1 MKLLLLLCLVVGTVY
16 SGYGYG
22 YNSERETVNGHLD
35 FTHSSKSLNDYYP
48 DLTSAIELPVLRYKY
63 DWRQDGDE
71 ESLVIPLYDCTAEAC
86 NQCAD
91 GETALLVEVLDWAVV
106 CQELPFSVSMV
117 DQRSIGSDN
126 DNSDEETGPLIQE
139 STGELTGALAS
150 SSSTA
155 VLAGL
160 QAQNK
165 AYNPEE
171 DEEDGPT
178 GRSLTGSV
186 STTAAS
192 TTTAETTVAPTT
204 ILPDPKSQETDSG
217 TEASEAAPTTT
228 TSSTSTTTTTT
239 EAPVEG
245 TEPTVVAAAI
255 EPVDKKI
262 AEASEPKEATTEASA
277 TASSTTE
284 AADIEDEP
292 ESDVGLQDDEY
303 TFKAKEDKSSE
314 DDQTEEEDREEDSDE
329 KDSQE
334 DRDDESLFEDKETR
348 VEEED
353 SKEPDQIHFETGTH
367 SDEAAGWRAKYYTIL
382 GFFICFFIAFV
393 IIIVFVIIKMK
404 KKRAAPPT
412 MIGAT
417 TGNVSPGPGLDRD
430 FHTGDEHEPLT
441 PAVPAG
447 ASTFKFDGTKSHTPL
462 PR

>member
-1 MKLLLLLCLVVGTVY
+1 M
-16 SGYGYG
+16 
-22 YNSERETVNGHLD
+22 
-35 FTHSSKSLNDYYP
+35 
-48 DLTSAIELPVLRYKY
+48 SAIELPVLRYKY
-63 DWRQDGDE
+63 DWRQDGEE

-91 GETALLVEVLDWAVV
+91 GETALLVEALDWAVV

-139 STGELTGALAS
+139 SIGELTGALAS

-165 AYNPEE
+165 AYAPEE
-171 DEEDGPT
+171 AEEGGPT

-192 TTTAETTVAPTT
+192 TTPAQTTVVPTTVAPTT
-204 ILPDPKSQETDSG
+204 ILPDPKSQEADSG
-217 TEASEAAPTTT
+217 TEAPAAAP
-228 TSSTSTTTTTT
+228 TTTTTT
-239 EAPVEG
+239 EAPVEA

-255 EPVDKKI
+255 EPADEEK
-262 AEASEPKEATTEASA
+262 AEASESNEATTEASA

-303 TFKAKEDKSSE
+303 TLKAKEDKSSE
-314 DDQTEEEDREEDSDE
+314 DDQTEEEDHAQDSDE
-329 KDSQE
+329 KEDSEQDSDE
-334 DRDDESLFEDKETR
+334 ESLFEDKESR
-348 VEEED
+348 AEED
-353 SKEPDQIHFETGTH
+353 DSEESDQIHLQTGIK
-367 SDEAAGWRAKYYTIL
+367 SDEAASWRAKYFTIL

-393 IIIVFVIIKMK
+393 IIIVFIIMMK

-417 TGNVSPGPGLDRD
+417 TGNVSPGPALER
-430 FHTGDEHEPLT
+430 
-441 PAVPAG
+441 
-447 ASTFKFDGTKSHTPL
+447 S
-462 PR
+462 

>member
-48 DLTSAIELPVLRYKY
+48 DLTSVIELPVLRYKY
-63 DWRQDGDE
+63 DWRQDGEE

-91 GETALLVEVLDWAVV
+91 GETALIVEVLDWAVV
-106 CQELPFSVSMV
+106 CQELPFHVSMV

-126 DNSDEETGPLIQE
+126 DNSDEETGPLIQQ

-165 AYNPEE
+165 AYDPEE
-171 DEEDGPT
+171 AEEGGPT
-178 GRSLTGSV
+178 GRSLIGSV

-192 TTTAETTVAPTT
+192 TTTAQTTVAPTTVAPTT
-204 ILPDPKSQETDSG
+204 ILPDPKSQESDSG
-217 TEASEAAPTTT
+217 TEAPAAAPTTT
-228 TSSTSTTTTTT
+228 TTTTSTTTTTT
-239 EAPVEG
+239 EAPVEA
-245 TEPTVVAAAI
+245 TEPTVVEAAI
-255 EPVDKKI
+255 EPADEEKV
-262 AEASEPKEATTEASA
+262 EALDSNEATTEAST

-284 AADIEDEP
+284 AADTEDEP

-303 TFKAKEDKSSE
+303 TLKAKEDDK
-314 DDQTEEEDREEDSDE
+314 TEEDSGQDSDE
-329 KDSQE
+329 KEDSEQ
-334 DRDDESLFEDKETR
+334 DSDEEPLFEDKESRT
-348 VEEED
+348 EED
-353 SKEPDQIHFETGTH
+353 SEEPDQIHLQTGIK
-367 SDEAAGWRAKYYTIL
+367 SDEAAGWRAKYFTIL

-417 TGNVSPGPGLDRD
+417 TGNVSPGPALERS

>member
-1 MKLLLLLCLVVGTVY
+1 M
-16 SGYGYG
+16 
-22 YNSERETVNGHLD
+22 
-35 FTHSSKSLNDYYP
+35 
-48 DLTSAIELPVLRYKY
+48 SAIELPVLRYKY
-63 DWRQDGDE
+63 DWRQDGEE

-106 CQELPFSVSMV
+106 CQELPFHVSMV

-126 DNSDEETGPLIQE
+126 DNSDEETGPLIQQ

-165 AYNPEE
+165 AYDPEE
-171 DEEDGPT
+171 AEEGGPT
-178 GRSLTGSV
+178 GRSLTGLV

-192 TTTAETTVAPTT
+192 TTTAPTTVAPITVAPTT
-204 ILPDPKSQETDSG
+204 ILPDPKSQEADSG
-217 TEASEAAPTTT
+217 TEAPAAAPTTT
-228 TSSTSTTTTTT
+228 ITSTTTTT
-239 EAPVEG
+239 EAPVEA

-255 EPVDKKI
+255 EPADEEK
-262 AEASEPKEATTEASA
+262 AEASESNEATTEASA
-277 TASSTTE
+277 TASSSTE

-303 TFKAKEDKSSE
+303 TLRAKEDKSSE
-314 DDQTEEEDREEDSDE
+314 DDQTEEEDREVNSVEEDKEQDSDE
-329 KDSQE
+329 
-334 DRDDESLFEDKETR
+334 ESLFED
-348 VEEED
+348 EESRRAEEGD
-353 SKEPDQIHFETGTH
+353 SEEPDQIHLQTGIK
-367 SDEAAGWRAKYYTIL
+367 SDEAASWRAKYFTIL

-393 IIIVFVIIKMK
+393 IKMK

-417 TGNVSPGPGLDRD
+417 TGNVSPGPALERS

>member
-1 MKLLLLLCLVVGTVY
+1 M
-16 SGYGYG
+16 
-22 YNSERETVNGHLD
+22 
-35 FTHSSKSLNDYYP
+35 
-48 DLTSAIELPVLRYKY
+48 SAIELPVLRYKY

-126 DNSDEETGPLIQE
+126 GNSDEETGPLIQQ

-165 AYNPEE
+165 AYDPEE
-171 DEEDGPT
+171 TEEGVPT

-192 TTTAETTVAPTT
+192 TTTAQTTVAPTTVAPTT
-204 ILPDPKSQETDSG
+204 ILPDPKSQEADSG
-217 TEASEAAPTTT
+217 TEAPAAAPTTT
-228 TSSTSTTTTTT
+228 TTTPSTTTTTT
-239 EAPVEG
+239 EAQVEA
-245 TEPTVVAAAI
+245 TEPTVVEAAI
-255 EPVDKKI
+255 EPADEEK
-262 AEASEPKEATTEASA
+262 AEASESNEATTEASA

-303 TFKAKEDKSSE
+303 TLKAREDKSSE
-314 DDQTEEEDREEDSDE
+314 DDQTEEEDHAQDSDKKEDSEQDSDE
-329 KDSQE
+329 
-334 DRDDESLFEDKETR
+334 ESLFEDKESR
-348 VEEED
+348 AEED
-353 SKEPDQIHFETGTH
+353 DSEESDQIHLQTGIK
-367 SDEAAGWRAKYYTIL
+367 SDEAAGWRAKYFTIL

-404 KKRAAPPT
+404 KKRAAPPP

-417 TGNVSPGPGLDRD
+417 TGNVSPGPALERS
-430 FHTGDEHEPLT
+430 FHTGDENEPLT

>member
-1 MKLLLLLCLVVGTVY
+1 M
-16 SGYGYG
+16 
-22 YNSERETVNGHLD
+22 
-35 FTHSSKSLNDYYP
+35 
-48 DLTSAIELPVLRYKY
+48 SAIELPVLRYKY

-106 CQELPFSVSMV
+106 CQELPFSVSMA
-117 DQRSIGSDN
+117 DQRSLGSDN

-165 AYNPEE
+165 AYDSEE

-186 STTAAS
+186 STTVAS

-239 EAPVEG
+239 EAPVEA

-255 EPVDKKI
+255 E
-262 AEASEPKEATTEASA
+262 
-277 TASSTTE
+277 
-284 AADIEDEP
+284 
-292 ESDVGLQDDEY
+292 
-303 TFKAKEDKSSE
+303 
-314 DDQTEEEDREEDSDE
+314 
-329 KDSQE
+329 
-334 DRDDESLFEDKETR
+334 
-348 VEEED
+348 
-353 SKEPDQIHFETGTH
+353 
-367 SDEAAGWRAKYYTIL
+367 
-382 GFFICFFIAFV
+382 
-393 IIIVFVIIKMK
+393 
-404 KKRAAPPT
+404 
-412 MIGAT
+412 
-417 TGNVSPGPGLDRD
+417 
-430 FHTGDEHEPLT
+430 
-441 PAVPAG
+441 
-447 ASTFKFDGTKSHTPL
+447 
-462 PR
+462 